1 MEKGKR
7 DSQSDEIGI
16 QIKNAFLDNN
26 LAIQPD
32 IECIID
38 NKINP
43 NEILQKLG
51 KRLLLIWFWLLQ
63 LLHDNIYKFSLR
75 KRNKT
80 KEESRLIILGL

>member
-1 MEKGKR
+1 MKMEKGKK

-16 QIKNAFLDNN
+16 KIKNAFLDNN

-51 KRLLLIWFWLLQ
+51 KRLLLI
-63 LLHDNIYKFSLR
+63 
-75 KRNKT
+75 
-80 KEESRLIILGL
+80 

>member
-16 QIKNAFLDNN
+16 KIKNAFLDNN

-51 KRLLLIWFWLLQ
+51 KRLLLI
-63 LLHDNIYKFSLR
+63 
-75 KRNKT
+75 
-80 KEESRLIILGL
+80 